1 MQRTKF
7 MFSKLGIWLGAIA
20 LIAGLLL
27 NQIFYPHNIA
37 TETINLK
44 RDQDRPLVGRLY
56 IPNQTKTPYP
66 TIILWHGVSSS
77 KEMMEPLAVE
87 LTRQGI
93 AAIAF
98 DAGGFGESYTRP
110 FSSEENLKDASVV
123 FDYVKQHPERFDR
136 LHLGMGGHSM
146 GAATAIA
153 FGSETASSEQIR
165 VTIALG
171 MSAEISRTSPAN
183 LLMGIGLYEEL
194 HSPAAMRETLQQGT
208 GEETQE
214 FQLKGDF
221 QNGSARKLV
230 ISSTSN
236 HLIEPFDPALI
247 QEAVVWA
254 MKAFDLPERSVL
266 LTMPFVMWGWFLI
279 FIGSVLSI
287 GYGLR
292 ELNFLKT
299 KLRLVSVGMV
309 AIAAIFL
316 CLGMTGAIP
325 SRMATSLVFLV
336 AAVLP
341 ISDYAINQP
350 KKLTSFLQLCGLYVS
365 ATLIAYASVSLVM
378 RWQEFLTHP
387 AYLLG
392 LPQFLVQLPVAMIY
406 SRVQELNAAIF
417 PVYSNGLVPSWQ
429 LSLLFLPELIYPS
442 VILSV
447 GTRAA
452 AWLVRWLRQP
462 LKLAKIDRP
471 SKKSLQLLGGLSLVL
486 AIVLIQ
492 QAKMGTVSMEYAIV
506 AISLLAR
513 MALFPALLVILI
525 VRSPQFQA
533 LEKRCF

>member
-27 NQIFYPHNIA
+27 NQSFYPHNIA

-44 RDQDRPLVGRLY
+44 RDRDHPLVGRLY
-56 IPNQTKTPYP
+56 IPERTKTPYP

-87 LTRQGI
+87 LARQGI

-98 DAGGFGESYTRP
+98 DAGGFGESYARP

-123 FDYVKQHPERFDR
+123 FDYVNQHPERFDR

-146 GAATAIA
+146 GAATA
-153 FGSETASSEQIR
+153 GSETASSKQIR

-171 MSAEISRTSPAN
+171 MSAEISRISPAN

-221 QNGSARKLV
+221 QNGSARKLF
-230 ISSTSN
+230 ISSISN
-236 HLIEPFDPALI
+236 HLIEPFDPTLI

-254 MKAFDLPERSVL
+254 VKAFGLPERSVI
-266 LTMPFVMWGWFLI
+266 LTSPFVMWGWFLI

-287 GYGLR
+287 GYGFR
-292 ELNFLKT
+292 DLNFLKT
-299 KLRLVSVGMV
+299 KLRLVTVGMV

-316 CLGMTGAIP
+316 CLGMLGAIP

-341 ISDYAINQP
+341 ISTYAINQP
-350 KKLTSFLQLCGLYVS
+350 KKLTSFLQLCGLYVG
-365 ATLIAYASVSLVM
+365 TILIAYASVSLVM

-429 LSLLFLPELIYPS
+429 LFILFLPELIYPS

-447 GTRAA
+447 GTRSA

-462 LKLAKIDRP
+462 LKLAKVDRP

-492 QAKMGTVSMEYAIV
+492 QARMGTVSMEYAIV

-513 MALFPALLVILI
+513 MALFPALLVIWI

>member
-1 MQRTKF
+1 MQRAKF
-7 MFSKLGIWLGAIA
+7 MFSKMGIGLGAIA
-20 LIAGLLL
+20 LIVGLLL
-27 NQIFYPHNIA
+27 NQVFYPYNIA

-44 RDQDRPLVGRLY
+44 RDRDRPLIGRLY
-56 IPNQTKTPYP
+56 IPDQTKAPYP
-66 TIILWHGVSSS
+66 TIILWHGVNSS

-87 LTRQGI
+87 LARQGF

-98 DAGGFGESYTRP
+98 DAGGFGESYARP
-110 FSSEENLKDASVV
+110 FSLEENLKDASVV

-153 FGSETASSEQIR
+153 FGSETADSDQIR

-171 MSAEISRTSPAN
+171 MSAEISRKRPAN
-183 LLMGIGLYEEL
+183 LLMGIGLYEEF

-208 GEETQE
+208 GEATQE

-221 QNGSARKLV
+221 QDGEARKLV

-236 HLIEPFDPALI
+236 HLIEPFDPTLI
-247 QEAVVWA
+247 QEAVAWSVR
-254 MKAFDLPERSVL
+254 AFGLPERSVL
-266 LTMPFVMWGWFLI
+266 LTMPFVIWGWFLI

-292 ELNFLKT
+292 ELNFLRT
-299 KLRLVSVGMV
+299 KLRLVTVGMV
-309 AIAAIFL
+309 ASATIFL
-316 CLGMTGAIP
+316 CLGMMGAIP

-341 ISDYAINQP
+341 ISTYAISQP
-350 KKLTSFLQLCGLYVS
+350 KKLTSFLQLCGLYIS
-365 ATLIAYASVSLVM
+365 AILIAYAIVSLVM
-378 RWQEFLTHP
+378 RWHELLLHP

-429 LSLLFLPELIYPS
+429 LSILFLPELIYPS

-452 AWLVRWLRQP
+452 VWLVRWLRQP
-462 LKLAKIDRP
+462 LKLAKVDRP

-486 AIVLIQ
+486 AIVLVK
-492 QAKMGTVSMEYAIV
+492 QASMGALSMEYAIA
-506 AISLLAR
+506 AIGLLAR
-513 MALFPALLVILI
+513 MALFPALIVILI
-525 VRSPQFQA
+525 MRSPQFQS